1 MRRREFIRTV
11 GLGLASATVACG
23 RGQGGGGREM
33 DYDYIVVGAGSSG
46 CVIASR
52 LSEDPSVRV
61 LVIEA
66 GGPSAGDP
74 AIDTPGRWVS
84 LQGSTWDWAYETEPE
99 PALNDRRIPIPRGK
113 AYGGSSAINAMAYLR
128 GHHTDFDGWRDAGN
142 PGWGWDDVLP
152 YFRRAEDNSRG
163 PSEER
168 GEGGPLAVA
177 DGLDAHAGHFAFL
190 DAARALG
197 FEADPQWEFNGRR
210 QGGGAGF
217 LQKNIRDGRR
227 HSAADAYLVPALAR
241 ANVTA
246 MPHTQVARL
255 LVEGR
260 RCVGVEVL
268 RDGRR
273 ETMRASR
280 EAIVCSGA
288 IDSPKLLLLSGIG
301 PADHLRAIGVPV
313 VHDLPGVGAH
323 LQDHMRT
330 AVRWQGRATLPA
342 SSVTACLFTF
352 ADASRRLAA
361 SADEIPDLQFN
372 MGRGAD
378 QPDTAIG
385 VTITQ
390 GLPRSAGEVRLRSAD
405 PQAAPVIRGRFFSDP
420 SDLDALVSGVIFA
433 RELVAASAFD
443 ALRAEELAPGPGA
456 RTRGDIAAFLRATA
470 DTIYHPAGTC
480 RMGPGDD
487 AVVDASLRVRG
498 LEGLRVADAS
508 VMPRLINTATHAAC
522 VMIGEKAADL
532 IRG

>member
-11 GLGLASATVACG
+11 GLGLASTTIACG
-23 RGQGGGGREM
+23 RGQGGGREM
-33 DYDYIVVGAGSSG
+33 DVDYIVVGAGSSG
-46 CVIASR
+46 CVVASR

-84 LQGSTWDWAYETEPE
+84 LQGSSWDWAYETEPE
-99 PALNDRRIPIPRGK
+99 PALNGRRIPIPRGK
-113 AYGGSSAINAMAYLR
+113 AYGGSSAINAMAYIR
-128 GHHTDFDGWRDAGN
+128 GHHVDFNAWRDAGN

-152 YFRRAEDNSRG
+152 YFLRAEDNSRG
-163 PSEER
+163 ASDVT
-168 GEGGPLAVA
+168 GAGGPLTVA
-177 DGLDAHAGHFAFL
+177 DGIDPHAAHHAFL
-190 DAARALG
+190 DAARSLG
-197 FEADPQWEFNGRR
+197 FEADPRWEFNGRR

-227 HSAADAYLVPALAR
+227 HSAADAYFVPALAR

-273 ETMRASR
+273 EAIRAAR
-280 EAIVCSGA
+280 EVVVCSGA

-301 PADHLRAIGVPV
+301 PADHLRAAGVPL

-323 LQDHMRT
+323 LQDHMRIT
-330 AVRWQGRATLPA
+330 VRWQGRTTLPA

-352 ADASRRLAA
+352 ADASRRRAA
-361 SADEIPDLQFN
+361 GADEIPDLQVN
-372 MGRGAD
+372 LGRGTD
-378 QPDTAIG
+378 QPDATIG
-385 VTITQ
+385 VTITH
-390 GLPRSAGEVRLRSAD
+390 GLPRSTGEIRLRSAD
-405 PQAAPVIRGRFFSDP
+405 PRDAPVIRGRFFSEP
-420 SDLDALVSGVIFA
+420 SDLDALVSGVVFA

-443 ALRAEELAPGPGA
+443 ALRAEELAPGPSA
-456 RTRGDIAAFLRATA
+456 RSRDEVAAFLRGAA

-487 AVVDASLRVRG
+487 AVVDGSLRVRG

-508 VMPRLINTATHAAC
+508 IMPRLVNTATHAAC